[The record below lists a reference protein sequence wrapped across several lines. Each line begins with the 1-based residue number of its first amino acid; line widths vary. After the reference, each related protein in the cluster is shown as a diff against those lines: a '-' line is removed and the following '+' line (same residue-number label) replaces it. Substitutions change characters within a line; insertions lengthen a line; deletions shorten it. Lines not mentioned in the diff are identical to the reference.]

1 MVVSLIAIII
11 SLFSA
16 GVCLTVVLEKRKA
29 SRELDAIIEDIKSQP
44 APESPV
50 TKVDGID
57 IMSYDKAR
65 KTVVVKGNF
74 EADGWIAAGKE
85 EG

>member
-1 MVVSLIAIII
+1 MLISIIALII
-11 SLFSA
+11 SLFSM
-16 GVCLTVVLEKRKA
+16 GIGLSVLREGRKA

-85 EG
+85 EE

>member
-1 MVVSLIAIII
+1 MAISIIAIII

-16 GVCLTVVLEKRKA
+16 GVCLTVLLEEQRA
-29 SRELDAIIEDIKSQP
+29 VRELDAIIKDIMSQP
-44 APESPV
+44 VPESPAV
-50 TKVDGID
+50 KVDGID
-57 IMSYDKAR
+57 IMTYDR
-65 KTVVVKGNF
+65 ERNTIVVKGNF

>member
-1 MVVSLIAIII
+1 MAISIIAIII

-16 GVCLTVVLEKRKA
+16 GVCLAVMLEERRA
-29 SRELDAIIEDIKSQP
+29 TRELDAIIKDIMSQP
-44 APESPV
+44 VPERPV

-57 IMSYDKAR
+57 IMTYDR
-65 KTVVVKGNF
+65 ERNTIVVKGNF

>member
-29 SRELDAIIEDIKSQP
+29 ARELDAIIKDIQSQP
-44 APESPV
+44 VTESSV
-50 TKVDGID
+50 AKVDG
-57 IMSYDKAR
+57 IMSYDKVR
-65 KTVVVKGNF
+65 NTIVVKGNI
-74 EADGWIAAGKE
+74 EAEGWIAAGKE